1 MSHPRCFVK
10 KAVLRNFVKYT
21 GRIKKEALT
30 QVFFGEFWEISKK
43 TFFTK
48 DLWTTGS
55 DLISKISTFIL
66 C

>member
-10 KAVLRNFVKYT
+10 KAVLRNFVKFT

-30 QVFFGEFWEISKK
+30 QVFFCKFWEISKK

-48 DLWTTGS
+48 DNW
-55 DLISKISTFIL
+55 F
-66 C
+66 